1 MPRIALVVPSS
12 TYRVDGFLD
21 AARRAGVD
29 VVVAS
34 NHRPVL
40 SDASGDRHVEI
51 DLDHPQKAATRIAD
65 HGARVALDAV
75 LGIDDRGVQIA
86 ALAAA
91 RLGLSHSPVAAVDAT
106 RDKARARAALEG
118 APGVDQ
124 PPYRL
129 ARPGDDVAALATQV
143 GLPVVVK
150 PVSLSAS
157 RGVIRADDPDAAAAA
172 AARTRQI
179 LADAG
184 EAPNA
189 PLLVEGYVPGDEVAL
204 EGLVTEGSLEV
215 LALFD
220 KPDPLEG
227 PYFEETLYVT
237 PSRHPR
243 ARQDAIG
250 AAAQAAVDALGLV
263 HGPVHAEFRLDGD
276 RVVVLELAAR
286 TIGGLCGQSLRFGLD
301 MSLEEVIVRHATG
314 LPLRALAREGGA
326 SGVMMLP
333 IPRAGVLVDVGGVN
347 EARAVPGI
355 EEVTIT
361 IPSGG
366 VVRPLPEGDRYL
378 GFAFARASTPE
389 QVEDALR
396 RAHAALDVRIDEH
409 GPARVDATCASD

>member
-1 MPRIALVVPSS
+1 MPRIALVVPAS
-12 TYRVDGFLD
+12 TYRADGFLD
-21 AARRAGVD
+21 ASRRTGVD

-40 SDASGDRHVEI
+40 SDAAGDRHVEI
-51 DLDHPQKAATRIAD
+51 DLDRVDDSAARIAE
-65 HGARVALDAV
+65 HGARVPLDAV

-86 ALAAA
+86 ALAAE
-91 RLGLSHSPVAAVDAT
+91 RLGLSHTPAAAVDAT

-124 PPYRL
+124 PPYRVVE
-129 ARPGDDVAALATQV
+129 PDDDVATIATQV

-157 RGVIRADDPDAAAAA
+157 RGVIRADEPDAAAAA
-172 AARTRQI
+172 ADRTRQI
-179 LADAG
+179 LAAAG
-184 EAPNA
+184 ENPDAQ
-189 PLLVEGYVPGDEVAL
+189 LLVEGYVPGHEVAL
-204 EGLVTEGSLEV
+204 EGLVTEGRLEV

-243 ARQDAIG
+243 ARQDAVE

-263 HGPVHAEFRLDGD
+263 HGPVHAEFRLDND

-333 IPRAGVLVDVGGVN
+333 IPRAGVLEGVGGVDK
-347 EARAVPGI
+347 ARAVAGI
-355 EEVTIT
+355 EEVAIT

-366 VVRPLPEGDRYL
+366 AVHPLPEGDRYL
-378 GFAFARASTPE
+378 GFAFARASTPDE
-389 QVEDALR
+389 VEGALR
-396 RAHAALDVRIDEH
+396 RAHAELDVQISDRA
-409 GPARVDATCASD
+409 PARVDATCASD